1 MSAVSCLTMRSAS
14 WFTVSVSSAGALDG
28 ARKFASGLGAMM
40 CKDYKCECADAGFFF
55 IDETGAE
62 KKNPM
67 VRTLLDAEEVAARHR
82 LSQRRYRI
90 IKREKARKLNLQ
102 IQEMKH
108 IITCLLQEKQE
119 LLDMCTNLFANV
131 PGL

>member
-1 MSAVSCLTMRSAS
+1 
-14 WFTVSVSSAGALDG
+14 
-28 ARKFASGLGAMM
+28 
-40 CKDYKCECADAGFFF
+40 
-55 IDETGAE
+55 
-62 KKNPM
+62 M

-119 LLDMCTNLFANV
+119 LLDMCTNLFATINKV